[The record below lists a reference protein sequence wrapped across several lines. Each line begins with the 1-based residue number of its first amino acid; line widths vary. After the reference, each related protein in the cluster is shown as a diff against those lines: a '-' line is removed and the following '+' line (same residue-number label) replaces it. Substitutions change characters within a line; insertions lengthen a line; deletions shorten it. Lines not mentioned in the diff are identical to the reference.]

1 MNYLKYVIMKK
12 PFFIAIAL
20 VAVTMLMFS
29 ACKKDKSVLHFDY
42 EGPCHCGVENPL
54 EDLEW
59 LHRTAESF
67 ESMRDKQWAS
77 ISICTYDSTK
87 QGFIINP
94 CVNCYDGMQSFVDC
108 GGNKLGDLGGFAGIP
123 LSNYNID
130 PASVREIYRNYPDTA
145 ATLVNKRWQLQRLFD
160 RETNTGEIPMRG
172 NDPIPFWLYF
182 RDSIM
187 VEGGGI
193 NQLTGNYAMID
204 HNIYMSVAAVTEIY
218 DATGWEERMLNAL
231 NNSSVCE
238 VGYYGRT
245 MRIYYD
251 LNRKYMDFVRAD

>member
-1 MNYLKYVIMKK
+1 MKK
-12 PFFIAIAL
+12 SFFIAIAL

-67 ESMRDKQWAS
+67 ESTTQWAT
-77 ISICTYDSTK
+77 ISICVYDSAR
-87 QGFIINP
+87 QGFIVNP
-94 CVNCYDGMQSFVDC
+94 CVQCPDGMQSLFDC
-108 GGNKLGDLGGFAGIP
+108 QGNLMGNLGGIAGIP
-123 LSNYNID
+123 LSTYNID

-145 ATLVNKRWQLQRLFD
+145 ATLVNKRWQLQRFFD

-182 RDSIM
+182 HDSIM

-193 NQLTGNYAMID
+193 NQLAGNYAMID

-238 VGYYGRT
+238 VEYYGRT

>member
-12 PFFIAIAL
+12 TFFIAIAL

-67 ESMRDKQWAS
+67 ESTTQWAT
-77 ISICTYDSTK
+77 ISICVYDSAR
-87 QGFIINP
+87 QGFIVNP
-94 CVNCYDGMQSFVDC
+94 CVQCPDVMQSLFDC
-108 GGNKLGDLGGFAGIP
+108 QGNLMGNLGGITGIP
-123 LSNYNID
+123 LSTYNID
-130 PASVREIYRNYPDTA
+130 PSSVREIYRNYPDTA
-145 ATLVNKRWQLQRLFD
+145 ATLVNKRWQLQRFFD

-182 RDSIM
+182 HDSIM

-193 NQLTGNYAMID
+193 NQLAGNYAMID

>member
-12 PFFIAIAL
+12 NSFIAIAL

-59 LHRTAESF
+59 LHNTAADF

-94 CVNCYDGMQSFVDC
+94 CVNCDDGMQSFVDC

-145 ATLVNKRWQLQRLFD
+145 ATLVNKRWQLQRFFD

-182 RDSIM
+182 HDSIM

-193 NQLTGNYAMID
+193 NQLAGNYAMID

>member
-67 ESMRDKQWAS
+67 ESTTQWAT
-77 ISICTYDSTK
+77 ISICVYDSAR
-87 QGFIINP
+87 QGFIVDP
-94 CVNCYDGMQSFVDC
+94 CVQCPDGMQSLFDC
-108 GGNKLGDLGGFAGIP
+108 QGNLMGNLGGIAGIP
-123 LSNYNID
+123 LSTYNID
-130 PASVREIYRNYPDTA
+130 PSSVREIYRNYPDTA
-145 ATLVNKRWQLQRLFD
+145 ATLVNKRWQLQRFFD

-182 RDSIM
+182 HDSIM

-193 NQLTGNYAMID
+193 NQLAGNYAMID

>member
-12 PFFIAIAL
+12 SFFIAIAL

-67 ESMRDKQWAS
+67 ESTTQWAT
-77 ISICTYDSTK
+77 ISICVYDSAR
-87 QGFIINP
+87 QGFIVNP
-94 CVNCYDGMQSFVDC
+94 CVQCPDGMQSLFDC
-108 GGNKLGDLGGFAGIP
+108 QGNLMGNLGGIAGIP
-123 LSNYNID
+123 LSTYNID

-145 ATLVNKRWQLQRLFD
+145 ATLVNKRWQLQRFFD

-182 RDSIM
+182 HDSIM

-193 NQLTGNYAMID
+193 NQLAGNYAMID

-238 VGYYGRT
+238 VEYYGRT

>member
-1 MNYLKYVIMKK
+1 MNYLKYVIMRKT
-12 PFFIAIAL
+12 FFIAIAL

-67 ESMRDKQWAS
+67 ESTTQWAT
-77 ISICTYDSTK
+77 ISICVYDSAR
-87 QGFIINP
+87 QGFIVNP
-94 CVNCYDGMQSFVDC
+94 CVQCPDGMQSLFDC
-108 GGNKLGDLGGFAGIP
+108 QGNLMGNLGGIAGIP
-123 LSNYNID
+123 LSTYNID

-145 ATLVNKRWQLQRLFD
+145 ATLVNKRWQLQRFFD
-160 RETNTGEIPMRG
+160 RETNTEEIPMRG

-182 RDSIM
+182 HDSIM

-193 NQLTGNYAMID
+193 NQLAGNYAMID

>member
-12 PFFIAIAL
+12 IFFIAIAL

-67 ESMRDKQWAS
+67 ESTTQWAT
-77 ISICTYDSTK
+77 ISICVYDSAR
-87 QGFIINP
+87 QGFIVNP
-94 CVNCYDGMQSFVDC
+94 CVQCPDGMQSLFDC
-108 GGNKLGDLGGFAGIP
+108 QGNLMGNLGGIAGIP
-123 LSNYNID
+123 LSTYNID
-130 PASVREIYRNYPDTA
+130 PSSVREIYRNYPDTA
-145 ATLVNKRWQLQRLFD
+145 ATLIGKRWQLQRFFD

-182 RDSIM
+182 HDSIM

-193 NQLTGNYAMID
+193 NQLAGNYAMID

-238 VGYYGRT
+238 VEYYGRT

>member
-1 MNYLKYVIMKK
+1 MKK
-12 PFFIAIAL
+12 IFFIAIAL

-67 ESMRDKQWAS
+67 ESTTQWAT
-77 ISICTYDSTK
+77 ISICVYDSAR
-87 QGFIINP
+87 QGFIVNP
-94 CVNCYDGMQSFVDC
+94 CVQCPDGMQSLFDC
-108 GGNKLGDLGGFAGIP
+108 QGNLMGNLGGIAGIP
-123 LSNYNID
+123 LSTYNID
-130 PASVREIYRNYPDTA
+130 PSSVREIYRNYPDTA
-145 ATLVNKRWQLQRLFD
+145 ATLIGKRWQLQRFFD

-182 RDSIM
+182 HDSIM
-187 VEGGGI
+187 VEGGGV
-193 NQLTGNYAMID
+193 NQLAGNYAMID

>member
-12 PFFIAIAL
+12 NFFIAIAL

-67 ESMRDKQWAS
+67 ESTTQWAT
-77 ISICTYDSTK
+77 ISICVYDSAR
-87 QGFIINP
+87 QGFIVNP
-94 CVNCYDGMQSFVDC
+94 CVQCPDGMQSLFDC
-108 GGNKLGDLGGFAGIP
+108 QGNLMGNLGGIAGIP
-123 LSNYNID
+123 LSTYNID
-130 PASVREIYRNYPDTA
+130 PSSVREIYRNYPDTA
-145 ATLVNKRWQLQRLFD
+145 ATLIGKRWQLQRFFD
-160 RETNTGEIPMRG
+160 RETNSEEVPMSVNG
-172 NDPIPFWLYF
+172 LIPFWLF
-182 RDSIM
+182 FNGNGQ

-193 NQLTGNYAMID
+193 NQLAGNYAMIN

>member
-1 MNYLKYVIMKK
+1 MKK
-12 PFFIAIAL
+12 NSFIAIAL

-59 LHRTAESF
+59 LHNTAADF

-94 CVNCYDGMQSFVDC
+94 CVNCDDGMQSFVDC

-145 ATLVNKRWQLQRLFD
+145 ATLVNKRWQLQRFFD

-182 RDSIM
+182 HDSIM

-193 NQLTGNYAMID
+193 NQLAGNYAMID

>member
-1 MNYLKYVIMKK
+1 MKK
-12 PFFIAIAL
+12 LFFLPLSAL
-20 VAVTMLMFS
+20 LLCLLFS
-29 ACKKDKSVLHFDY
+29 ACKKDKNNLHFDY
-42 EGPCHCGVENPL
+42 DGPCHCGVENPL
-54 EDLEW
+54 EQLEW
-59 LHRTAESF
+59 LHNMAVEF
-67 ESMRDKQWAS
+67 ESWPENRWAK
-77 ISICTYDSTK
+77 IFICTYDSTK

-94 CVNCYDGMQSFVDC
+94 CVNVSDGMQSFVDC
-108 GGNKLGDLGGFAGIP
+108 EGNKLGELGGFAGIP

-145 ATLVNKRWQLQRLFD
+145 ATLVNKRWQLRRFFD
-160 RETNTGEIPMRG
+160 RETNTEEIPMRG

-182 RDSIM
+182 HDSLT

-193 NQLTGNYAMID
+193 NQLAGNYAMID
-204 HNIYMSVAAVTEIY
+204 HNIYMNVAAVTEIH

>member
-1 MNYLKYVIMKK
+1 MKK
-12 PFFIAIAL
+12 LFFLPLSAL
-20 VAVTMLMFS
+20 LLCLLFS
-29 ACKKDKSVLHFDY
+29 ACKKDKNNLHFDY
-42 EGPCHCGVENPL
+42 DGPCHCGVENPL

-59 LHRTAESF
+59 LHNTATDF

-87 QGFIINP
+87 QGFIVNP
-94 CVNCYDGMQSFVDC
+94 CVNCDDGMQSFFDC
-108 GGNKLGDLGGFAGIP
+108 GGNMLGNLGGFAGIP
-123 LSNYNID
+123 LSTYNII

-145 ATLVNKRWQLQRLFD
+145 ATLINKRWQLQRFFN
-160 RETNTGEIPMRG
+160 RETNTGEIPMSG

-182 RDSIM
+182 HDSIA
-187 VEGGGI
+187 VDGGGI
-193 NQLTGNYAMID
+193 NQLAGNYVMID
-204 HNIYMSVAAVTEIY
+204 HHIYIRVAAITEIY

-231 NNSSVCE
+231 NDATVCE
-238 VGYYGRT
+238 VDYYGKS

>member
-1 MNYLKYVIMKK
+1 MKK
-12 PFFIAIAL
+12 NFFIAIAL

-67 ESMRDKQWAS
+67 ESTTQWAT
-77 ISICTYDSTK
+77 ISICVYDSAR
-87 QGFIINP
+87 QGFIVNP
-94 CVNCYDGMQSFVDC
+94 CVQCPDGMQSLFDC
-108 GGNKLGDLGGFAGIP
+108 QGNLMGNLGGIAGIP
-123 LSNYNID
+123 LSTYNID
-130 PASVREIYRNYPDTA
+130 PSSVREIYRNYPDTA
-145 ATLVNKRWQLQRLFD
+145 ATLIGKRWQLQRFFD

-182 RDSIM
+182 HDSIM

-193 NQLTGNYAMID
+193 NQLAGNYAMID

>member
-1 MNYLKYVIMKK
+1 MMKK
-12 PFFIAIAL
+12 LFFLPLSAL
-20 VAVTMLMFS
+20 LLCLLFS
-29 ACKKDKSVLHFDY
+29 ACKKDKNNLHFDY
-42 EGPCHCGVENPL
+42 DGPCHCGVENPL

-59 LHRTAESF
+59 LHNTAVEF
-67 ESMRDKQWAS
+67 ESWPENRWAK
-77 ISICTYDSTK
+77 IFICTYDSIK

-94 CVNCYDGMQSFVDC
+94 CVNVSDGMQSFVDC
-108 GGNKLGDLGGFAGIP
+108 EGNKLGELGGFAGIP

-145 ATLVNKRWQLQRLFD
+145 ATLVNKRWQLRRFFD
-160 RETNTGEIPMRG
+160 RETNTEEIPMRG

-182 RDSIM
+182 HDSLT

-193 NQLTGNYAMID
+193 NQLAGNYAMID
-204 HNIYMSVAAVTEIY
+204 HNIYMNVAAVTEIH